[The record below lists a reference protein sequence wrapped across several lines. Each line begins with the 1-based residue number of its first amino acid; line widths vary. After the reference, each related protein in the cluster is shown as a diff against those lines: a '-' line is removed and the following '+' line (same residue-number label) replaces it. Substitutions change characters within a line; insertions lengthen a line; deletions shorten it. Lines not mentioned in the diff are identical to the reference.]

1 MVHFIFCFLQYAL
14 KSGGSDSGFVMKTL
28 RNYRTGLQQALYDK
42 HTLLQLAEELNKKHL
57 INMDAFVTVQAKD
70 SREGSN
76 IVLNLLEM
84 AIVQQPD
91 IYEEVVITMK
101 QISSLGK
108 VFEEVE
114 MKLSSEMAIQRGCN
128 D

>member
-1 MVHFIFCFLQYAL
+1 MVLVHFLFYSLQCAL

-28 RNYRTGLQQALYDK
+28 QNYRPGLQQALYDK

-57 INMDAFVTVQAKD
+57 INMDALVMVQAKD

-84 AIVQQPD
+84 TITQQPE
-91 IYEEVVITMK
+91 IYEEVVTTLKNIL
-101 QISSLGK
+101 SLK
-108 VFEEVE
+108 TVFEERE
-114 MKLSSEMAIQRGCN
+114 KKFSPETAI
-128 D
+128 